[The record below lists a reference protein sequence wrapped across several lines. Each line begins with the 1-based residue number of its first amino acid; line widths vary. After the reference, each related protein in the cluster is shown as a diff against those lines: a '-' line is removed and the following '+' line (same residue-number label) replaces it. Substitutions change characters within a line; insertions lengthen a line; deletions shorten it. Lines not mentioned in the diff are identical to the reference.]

1 MRFTPYFFNLS
12 LLFVLLHSY
21 LNAVAIIEPNILV
34 LNNSNHNSGYFS
46 NGISES
52 FSSAS
57 VTVDAFNSLPS
68 QSLDNYD
75 FIVLATHGRNVSSD
89 YENYSFFP
97 WSNFNNN
104 LQNWVF
110 NGGSLFINDD
120 TESDF
125 NLFNILNIKKQR
137 VLNGVNI
144 LEQNLYNGTF
154 GSIPQNNWTGNAFS
168 HNYISSVGTGYT
180 LNSLI
185 EDQGGNTIVGTV
197 AHGYGK
203 IIYAGM
209 TGINFQGGT
218 NDYDANVLW
227 NNLIAYS
234 IESSAIPEPSTYALI
249 LGAAALGFIIR
260 RRK

>member
-1 MRFTPYFFNLS
+1 MSITPYLTSFL
-12 LLFVLLHSY
+12 LLFVVSHSY
-21 LNAVAIIEPNILV
+21 LNAVAIIDQNILV
-34 LNNSNHNSGYFS
+34 LNNSNHNSGYFA

-52 FSSAS
+52 FPSAS
-57 VTVDAFNSLPS
+57 ITVDAFNSLPS
-68 QSLDNYD
+68 QGLNNYD
-75 FIVLATHGRNVSSD
+75 FIVLATHGRNVASD

-104 LQNWVF
+104 LQNWVY
-110 NGGSLFINDD
+110 NGGNLFINDD
-120 TESDF
+120 TNSDF

-144 LEQNLYNGTF
+144 LEQNLYNGPF
-154 GSIPQNNWTGNAFS
+154 GSIAQNNWTGNDFS
-168 HNYISSVGTGYT
+168 HNYILNVGTGYT

-185 EDQGGNTIVGTV
+185 EDQFGNSIVGSV
-197 AHGYGK
+197 AHGNGN

-218 NDYDANVLW
+218 DDYDPNVLW

-234 IESSAIPEPSTYALI
+234 IESSVIPEPSTYALI
-249 LGAAALGFIIR
+249 LGAAALGFTIR